1 MITALAEPS
10 RPQDRPRTLS
20 ASVRHCFEER
30 FGRVPR
36 LFTAPGRVNLIGEF
50 TDYNDGFVLPMAID
64 RETIAAAASRGDRL
78 LRVHSMSR
86 GDCEIDLDAP
96 PRRLRGS
103 WIDYVEGVARSLEDA
118 AVRLAGADLV
128 IGSDVPAG
136 AGLSSSAALEI
147 SIGLALL
154 AAADRALPAADL
166 AIVAQKAEHD
176 SVGVRCGIM
185 DQLTATVGRAGH
197 ALLIDCRNLA
207 WVPVPLAAM
216 GAAVLVC
223 DTRVRHS
230 HATSGYNERRS
241 ECARAVEHLR
251 RVFPG
256 IRALRDV
263 DDREFGG
270 IEKALPE
277 PLRRRARH
285 VVTENQR
292 TTAAADAMVA
302 GNAIRLGQ
310 LMFESHE
317 SLRDDFEVT
326 VPELDVLVD
335 RARTLDGVYGARMTG
350 GGFGGCVVSLVA
362 KDAVMAVSDALREA
376 FVRAFGRNPELFEAN
391 ASDGGREL
399 P

>member
-1 MITALAEPS
+1 
-10 RPQDRPRTLS
+10 
-20 ASVRHCFEER
+20 
-30 FGRVPR
+30 
-36 LFTAPGRVNLIGEF
+36 
-50 TDYNDGFVLPMAID
+50 MAID
-64 RETIAAAASRGDRL
+64 RETLVAAASRGDRV
-78 LRVHSMSR
+78 LRVHSMSL

-96 PRRLRGS
+96 PQRLRGS
-103 WIDYVEGVARSLEDA
+103 WIDYVEGVARSIEA
-118 AVRLAGADLV
+118 AGVRLVGADLV

-147 SIGLALL
+147 SMGLALL
-154 AAADRALPAADL
+154 AGANRALPAADL
-166 AIVAQKAEHD
+166 AVVAQRAEHD

-207 WVPVPLAAM
+207 WVPVPLAPM
-216 GAAVLVC
+216 GATVLVC

-230 HATSGYNERRS
+230 LASSAYNERRD
-241 ECARAVEHLR
+241 ECAQAVELLKH
-251 RVFPG
+251 VFPRL
-256 IRALRDV
+256 RALRDV
-263 DDREFGG
+263 ADRDFGRV
-270 IEKALPE
+270 EKALPE

-302 GNAIRLGQ
+302 GDARRLGR

-335 RARTLDGVYGARMTG
+335 CARTLDGVYGARMTG
-350 GGFGGCVVSLVA
+350 GGFGGCVVCLVA
-362 KDAVMAVSDALREA
+362 KDAALDVSDALREA
-376 FVRAFGRNPELFEAN
+376 FVQAFARDPDVFEAI

-399 P
+399 PCVR